1 MDERKHQVNFEKN
14 SRTKSPSIICNKVKT
29 LRDLSRI
36 DVIQRRWIV
45 LVVVWASYLVWEYF
59 VQQWSAK
66 EQTAVIRVDLIII
79 IPVLTLS
86 TIILLYKI
94 FKKR

>member
-1 MDERKHQVNFEKN
+1 MDF
-14 SRTKSPSIICNKVKT
+14 PSIIWVGYF
-29 LRDLSRI
+29 
-36 DVIQRRWIV
+36 
-45 LVVVWASYLVWEYF
+45 VWGYF

-79 IPVLTLS
+79 IPVLTLI
-86 TIILLYKI
+86 TIIVLYKN